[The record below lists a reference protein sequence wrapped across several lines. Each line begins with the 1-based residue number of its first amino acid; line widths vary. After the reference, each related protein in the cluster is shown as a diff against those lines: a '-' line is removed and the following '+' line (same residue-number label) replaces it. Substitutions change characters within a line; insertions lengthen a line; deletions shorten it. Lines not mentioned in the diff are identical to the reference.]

1 VPDTGSEGRSLVLW
15 RSDAAAARL
24 RLSHPPHEDDWL
36 CIHSHEAGWDD
47 HDTGRNGQQPRMKP
61 KLTCKPARDGADV
74 RAAAL
79 TALSLVT
86 PFVPA
91 SAANYSH
98 HHRPASTVRLIVVHE
113 TEGSFAATVKWF
125 RNPKARAAANYV
137 VGRDG
142 KVVHMVADSYV
153 PWHAGNS
160 YVNAHSIGVE
170 HEGYTG
176 VQGTL
181 TDAEYRASARL
192 VAGLLRRYRLPA
204 DRGHVIGHD
213 EVPDP
218 YHRGAYGGY
227 SHHTDPGRYF
237 DWPRYMAYV
246 RDYAAGRTPPPR
258 AVDVTLDGL
267 SLDAAVTGVV
277 PLAATPTGD
286 VEHVD
291 FLVDGVVRATV
302 GAPFTWDWDTS
313 LETNGR
319 HVLAVRAGSAVAAVT
334 VTSSTPPAPPPTVEL
349 PELAEPL
356 SGVVQLTPTLG
367 GGPVAK
373 VELWIDGVVVQTVDA
388 EPWTL
393 TWDTS
398 TVGPGQHTLAIRA
411 VGPRGRPAAAVAVVT
426 VG

>member
-1 VPDTGSEGRSLVLW
+1 
-15 RSDAAAARL
+15 
-24 RLSHPPHEDDWL
+24 
-36 CIHSHEAGWDD
+36 
-47 HDTGRNGQQPRMKP
+47 
-61 KLTCKPARDGADV
+61 V
-74 RAAAL
+74 RALAL
-79 TALSLVT
+79 TLLAV
-86 PFVPA
+86 PFPA
-91 SAANYSH
+91 AWPNYSH
-98 HHRPASTVRLIVVHE
+98 HLMRPSSVRLIVIHE
-113 TEGSFAATVKWF
+113 TEGSYGATISWF
-125 RNPKARAAANYV
+125 RNPRARAAAHYV

-142 KVVHMVADSYV
+142 RIAHMVTNDHPA
-153 PWHAGNS
+153 WHAGNS

-192 VAGLLRRYRLPA
+192 VAGLLRRYRLPG